1 MSARCKALCKKAHFH
16 YGFVTNFSRRRS
28 ERADVDLKFY
38 GCAGRDVA
46 FVRRRGILVATSLV
60 DIGWTRRTNI
70 PRAKLILPT
79 ISGPAVSRDVA
90 RSFVGAEGFEQ
101 SRCERNKIEMRLAH
115 LERIL
120 RFDRLRL
127 RGPRAPGMSL
137 LLPLSL
143 EIRQMRFSAS

>member
-1 MSARCKALCKKAHFH
+1 
-16 YGFVTNFSRRRS
+16 
-28 ERADVDLKFY
+28 
-38 GCAGRDVA
+38 
-46 FVRRRGILVATSLV
+46 
-60 DIGWTRRTNI
+60 
-70 PRAKLILPT
+70 
-79 ISGPAVSRDVA
+79 VSRDVA

-101 SRCERNKIEMRLAH
+101 SRRERKKIEMRLAH

-143 EIRQMRFSAS
+143 EIRDGSPNRLPGRRQMRFSAS